1 MSQRRIRACPG
12 QKKTP
17 FHKDAFFI
25 TLCIIWSIILYGC
38 ADPYGLR
45 AEYPKRK
52 LFIDDYVIVDSLQ
65 PTLQWES
72 FPRDQDLTGKNKI
85 SGQVSDVTYQLRI
98 SAEDWYY
105 SRDDL
110 PEPYHRIEVLLSPAT
125 RYFWAV
131 RACFKLNGEPRCT
144 VWSSLNYW
152 GYAACRQP
160 NPSSYRFETPAK

>member
-1 MSQRRIRACPG
+1 MIT
-12 QKKTP
+12 KKTA

-25 TLCIIWSIILYGC
+25 ILCIIWSIILYGC
-38 ADPYGLR
+38 AEPYGLR
-45 AEYPKRK
+45 AEYPKQK
-52 LFIDDYVIVDSLQ
+52 FSFANYALVDSLQ

-110 PEPYHRIEVLLSPAT
+110 REPYHRIEVLLSPAT
-125 RYFWAV
+125 RYFWTV

-144 VWSSLNYW
+144 IWGCLNYW

-160 NPSSYRFETPAK
+160 HFSSYRFETPAK